1 MNRIGALVIAAAVV
15 VIVVI
20 GGVLVLR
27 NSGSSAAAPKT
38 LSVKVT
44 GGSMSPS
51 NLAASQHQQITLHVT
66 ADKKEEIH
74 LHGYDIAFEVDSAGG
89 KASHTFKADK
99 SGDFDIEVE
108 DTSTPLGKLVVSP

>member
-1 MNRIGALVIAAAVV
+1 MNRIGALVIAAVVV
-15 VIVVI
+15 VILVI

-74 LHGYDIAFEVDSAGG
+74 LHGYDIHFEVGAAGETVTH
-89 KASHTFKADK
+89 SFKADNT
-99 SGDFDIEVE
+99 GHFELEIE
-108 DTSTPLGKLVVSP
+108 DTSTHLGWFDVTP